1 MFCKIDINNK
11 TKKCYDLT
19 KEKHYKQC
27 TTISFMIFRTGS
39 VLIVGHCNEEI
50 LNVVYEYLKNILTN
64 EYDNIYQKNDEIETN
79 NIKIKDIKTK
89 KKKILVSI

>member
-1 MFCKIDINNK
+1 
-11 TKKCYDLT
+11 
-19 KEKHYKQC
+19 
-27 TTISFMIFRTGS
+27 MIFRTGS

-79 NIKIKDIKTK
+79 NIKIKDIKPR